1 MNKSELISYVAK
13 AVMAM
18 ICASTKADVDKIRT
32 ASMAKIYDAYQD
44 ESIDSTT
51 LGTLQSK
58 INKAHESSLTHVRL
72 MRSIMCSSSVV
83 GQIET

>member
-1 MNKSELISYVAK
+1 
-13 AVMAM
+13 
-18 ICASTKADVDKIRT
+18 
-32 ASMAKIYDAYQD
+32 MAKIYDAYQD

-83 GQIET
+83 GQRET